1 MLFWIAASPKLGV
14 SNGARV
20 SNMETNLAGKTY
32 EVQTESGGKW
42 TFVASYNVKSQA
54 IQQAQA
60 LLESHK
66 YSGVKVIAESDRR
79 GEEVIFN
86 EQSEVTDKGL
96 TIVPIDRSPRCDSL
110 SDFYQLEARL
120 TAGLLLRQYLDDAGM
135 TAMELAFDFGR
146 LKMLERDDKLYIGAL
161 ARLASL
167 QVDKDGPEKP
177 ADRQG
182 ALERLFNQLKDN
194 AQKMMGR
201 EDLGAAVRD
210 RGLQALID
218 KVNGEAPTD
227 DRHPMILAGLAAF
240 MGEQGDWSGKAE
252 AVIGLLSPDSS
263 VAAQAYVDE
272 ALAEI
277 LDGAQAVGELLGGVA
292 DAATGH
298 RMLVQLCQ
306 GRLPEVKNPLSCI
319 NELNKTMG
327 AFELENARSAILSRV
342 ARGIGGVKP
351 MTREGRE
358 GERTALVNLIRN
370 LEDYAGLMGGP
381 QMAEALTLRA
391 KMALGG
397 DDGDLSAEQSVSKIV
412 GFLPSLPSRAG
423 YVLDL
428 SATDTG
434 AKQQAAIVRNL
445 AQAMRG
451 LTGVDALTG
460 GGQDPAMAKRVID
473 ALNDKIAA
481 AGLPGDLKKT
491 ASATLAKAMN
501 AVAAAPAEDPAAVK
515 ASANRPQEQRWDSGN
530 AKPQAPAQPPQPAQP
545 VQKPA
550 AAAPAAAAPAK
561 PANGKGPEQRKLVK
575 GQILFEEGDPGNEA
589 FLISS
594 GAIEIYRRGAI
605 EQSLATLGPG
615 ELLGEM
621 SLIDDQ
627 PRAASARAS
636 EDSLLVVLS
645 KESLK
650 IRLQRLEQTD
660 KVLHRLM
667 GVLVNR
673 LRGMAKTAE

>member
-120 TAGLLLRQYLDDAGM
+120 TAGRLLRQYLDDAGM

-263 VAAQAYVDE
+263 VVAQAYVDE

-381 QMAEALTLRA
+381 RWRWVGMT
-391 KMALGG
+391 GT
-397 DDGDLSAEQSVSKIV
+397 SAPSNRFPRSSVSCR
-412 GFLPSLPSRAG
+412 LCRRAR
-423 YVLDL
+423 
-428 SATDTG
+428 ATFWTCRRP
-434 AKQQAAIVRNL
+434 I
-445 AQAMRG
+445 
-451 LTGVDALTG
+451 
-460 GGQDPAMAKRVID
+460 P
-473 ALNDKIAA
+473 ALNSKRPSCVIWPRPCAA
-481 AGLPGDLKKT
+481 
-491 ASATLAKAMN
+491 
-501 AVAAAPAEDPAAVK
+501 
-515 ASANRPQEQRWDSGN
+515 
-530 AKPQAPAQPPQPAQP
+530 
-545 VQKPA
+545 
-550 AAAPAAAAPAK
+550 
-561 PANGKGPEQRKLVK
+561 
-575 GQILFEEGDPGNEA
+575 
-589 FLISS
+589 
-594 GAIEIYRRGAI
+594 
-605 EQSLATLGPG
+605 
-615 ELLGEM
+615 
-621 SLIDDQ
+621 
-627 PRAASARAS
+627 
-636 EDSLLVVLS
+636 
-645 KESLK
+645 
-650 IRLQRLEQTD
+650 
-660 KVLHRLM
+660 
-667 GVLVNR
+667 
-673 LRGMAKTAE
+673 